1 MVTFKVALR
10 TQRITPI
17 LIVIAAYLALQ
28 SVAFAYLSEVYAA
41 EPGSLIAILE
51 GLTNSNF
58 EANLPTW
65 YATIL
70 LLSCALLLTV
80 IAAAK
85 RMNRDPYR
93 WHWIGLAIIF
103 LYLSIDEAAVIHE
116 ELTDP
121 LRTALNVTNYLH
133 FAWMLVGIPLVLVVI
148 VLYFRFLKHLPA
160 HIRNLFLL
168 AGFCY
173 TFGALFIEAISAN
186 QWYLNEGGTFLYMTI
201 GTTEE
206 FFEML
211 GAIVLIHTLLQ
222 YIREIQFSINFEP
235 EPVDTGLVDAVD
247 SAPALATPAAETS
260 TSHAAVVTDTSLI
273 RRYPLFSGLIA
284 FGAGVNFV
292 LIGWVALRELT
303 GIQLGSEAAGLLI
316 AAAYLIGFPVGAR
329 LAPKLPQSWFI
340 PLGAVIFALHLA
352 LPAWFRVL
360 FAFFFDLAGYAPAL
374 VRIAILSTAVISAS
388 YGVFLPRFAHHGHG
402 SLSRLHALQLAG
414 SVGGI
419 ALLLILGR
427 PGILT
432 AYPPYAAALLVILF
446 VLGLS
451 WRWTAAFAAGGIFW
465 LLVFPLIHHQSNSVL
480 FETLHRFPVG
490 TVTLYSTYSPYQ
502 KIDVLQSPDGTRHLL
517 LNGVSHFASDAGS
530 RLSVALGAVPA
541 ALLEPENVLVIGAG
555 SMQMERMIAPH
566 AGYVTT
572 IEVDPLVVEAGMD
585 YFDDYNL
592 MSSLDNRRILI
603 DDAAHFLANTS
614 EQFHLISVDIPPSFT
629 AQTAALYS
637 VPMIQ
642 SAADRLAPGGV
653 LAVNLIDTF
662 SQEADASRRIAAS
675 LLTVFD
681 EVMVVTPASAGWSF
695 AYAAATLPFSR
706 DELSAALREQGESAF
721 IIFDTSAVQAIVGDA
736 LPITRSSPSVAHKS
750 SPNHSAGTLEAA

>member
-1 MVTFKVALR
+1 
-10 TQRITPI
+10 
-17 LIVIAAYLALQ
+17 
-28 SVAFAYLSEVYAA
+28 
-41 EPGSLIAILE
+41 
-51 GLTNSNF
+51 
-58 EANLPTW
+58 
-65 YATIL
+65 
-70 LLSCALLLTV
+70 
-80 IAAAK
+80 K

-360 FAFFFDLAGYAPAL
+360 
-374 VRIAILSTAVISAS
+374 
-388 YGVFLPRFAHHGHG
+388 
-402 SLSRLHALQLAG
+402 
-414 SVGGI
+414 
-419 ALLLILGR
+419 
-427 PGILT
+427 
-432 AYPPYAAALLVILF
+432 
-446 VLGLS
+446 
-451 WRWTAAFAAGGIFW
+451 
-465 LLVFPLIHHQSNSVL
+465 
-480 FETLHRFPVG
+480 
-490 TVTLYSTYSPYQ
+490 
-502 KIDVLQSPDGTRHLL
+502 
-517 LNGVSHFASDAGS
+517 
-530 RLSVALGAVPA
+530 
-541 ALLEPENVLVIGAG
+541 
-555 SMQMERMIAPH
+555 
-566 AGYVTT
+566 
-572 IEVDPLVVEAGMD
+572 
-585 YFDDYNL
+585 
-592 MSSLDNRRILI
+592 
-603 DDAAHFLANTS
+603 
-614 EQFHLISVDIPPSFT
+614 
-629 AQTAALYS
+629 
-637 VPMIQ
+637 
-642 SAADRLAPGGV
+642 
-653 LAVNLIDTF
+653 
-662 SQEADASRRIAAS
+662 
-675 LLTVFD
+675 
-681 EVMVVTPASAGWSF
+681 
-695 AYAAATLPFSR
+695 
-706 DELSAALREQGESAF
+706 
-721 IIFDTSAVQAIVGDA
+721 
-736 LPITRSSPSVAHKS
+736 
-750 SPNHSAGTLEAA
+750 